1 VVKRLDL
8 EHLGVAGCPPH
19 QIIPTVGK
27 LLVQEIQM
35 SILATDE
42 WMANW

>member
-27 LLVQEIQM
+27 L
-35 SILATDE
+35 
-42 WMANW
+42 